1 MKKMIVLLALSL
13 FSYQGLASGNKVN
26 FQPVSN
32 KIIENNSS
40 TEPHRKILVTKT
52 FVGDAS
58 LSSIEMQAQ
67 QEAKKLGKPT
77 VIKLLAQAV
86 KINFE
91 DMSHFISKAIRFY

>member
-67 QEAKKLGKPT
+67 QEAKKLG
-77 VIKLLAQAV
+77 ASHY
-86 KINFE
+86 KIVGASGENQLRG
-91 DMSHFISKAIRFY
+91 HVTFYQ

>member
-67 QEAKKLGKPT
+67 QEAKKLG
-77 VIKLLAQAV
+77 VSRY
-86 KINFE
+86 KIVGASGENQLRG
-91 DMSHFISKAIRFY
+91 HVTFYQ

>member
-1 MKKMIVLLALSL
+1 MMKKMIVLLALSL

-67 QEAKKLGKPT
+67 QEAKKLG
-77 VIKLLAQAV
+77 VSRY
-86 KINFE
+86 KIVGASGENQLRG
-91 DMSHFISKAIRFY
+91 HVTFYQ

>member
-1 MKKMIVLLALSL
+1 MMKKMIVLLALSL

-67 QEAKKLGKPT
+67 QEAKKLG
-77 VIKLLAQAV
+77 ASRY
-86 KINFE
+86 KIVGASGENQLRG
-91 DMSHFISKAIRFY
+91 HVTFYQ